1 MGDRLSKLIKRFTT
15 YISVPWRSVLSAE
28 ERAVFV
34 VYHKE
39 DELKLRARV
48 TEFQL
53 AVEQHGHRWQLL
65 DITDAFPKWMGEHD
79 YADAYFAEPELLVGS
94 YEFFAEEL
102 AERLKE
108 EVDKTLGG
116 NDVVALLGT
125 GTLFGFASVSGLV
138 KALSPVVK
146 GKLVVF
152 FPGEY
157 HDNNFSLL
165 DAKDG
170 WGYHAT
176 AICHHNE

>member
-1 MGDRLSKLIKRFTT
+1 MTA
-15 YISVPWRSVLSAE
+15 VP
-28 ERAVFV
+28 
-34 VYHKE
+34 
-39 DELKLRARV
+39 
-48 TEFQL
+48 
-53 AVEQHGHRWQLL
+53 
-65 DITDAFPKWMGEHD
+65 P
-79 YADAYFAEPELLVGS
+79 
-94 YEFFAEEL
+94 EEL

-108 EVDKTLGG
+108 EVDKTLGS

-125 GTLFGFASVSGLV
+125 GTLFGFASVSELV